1 MSKYSFFLYLTISR
15 KVETIIASLE
25 THKAHR
31 FLDVDTKFLKYSKST
46 IFPILSNIYNT
57 RISFST

>member
-15 KVETIIASLE
+15 KVESIIASLE
-25 THKAHR
+25 THKADR

-46 IFPILSNIYNT
+46 IFPILSNMYN
-57 RISFST
+57 ISFST